1 MTKYFTLFLV
11 VLIVAILMAAIV
23 PARADLNV
31 PANAATR
38 LAALESFTNNVG
50 EANLVDGA
58 VTTNKLG
65 ADAVTGAKLADDA
78 CDSEHY
84 TDGSIDTAHIADAQ
98 VTPAKANTALK
109 TKVCVKD
116 IEGFNADQQEYIF
129 VAPYDCTIVSIGLVS
144 DTATTASSAT
154 TNWAFQVANLTI
166 TSNLCSSA
174 KSTSDTEVTGD
185 TLYDLGADQF
195 LTLSAGDVLELQA
208 TKTDTPTSWATAEI
222 ISVVEFY

>member
-38 LAALESFTNNVG
+38 LAALESFTN
-50 EANLVDGA
+50 
-58 VTTNKLG
+58 
-65 ADAVTGAKLADDA
+65 
-78 CDSEHY
+78 
-84 TDGSIDTAHIADAQ
+84 
-98 VTPAKANTALK
+98 NTALK